1 VIKNRLID
9 NLTGKVNSVQNQI
22 EENFRGQWLGFL
34 PDFARNS
41 IQAPLMA
48 MGFSE
53 LTSDGLVR
61 FLIVSAARNMEA
73 PSPDQTA

>member
-22 EENFRGQWLGFL
+22 EEDFRGQWLGFL
-34 PDFARNS
+34 PDFACNS
-41 IQAPLMA
+41 IQALLMA
-48 MGFSE
+48 MGFSA
-53 LTSDGLVR
+53 LSSDD
-61 FLIVSAARNMEA
+61 LIRLLILSAARNMEA